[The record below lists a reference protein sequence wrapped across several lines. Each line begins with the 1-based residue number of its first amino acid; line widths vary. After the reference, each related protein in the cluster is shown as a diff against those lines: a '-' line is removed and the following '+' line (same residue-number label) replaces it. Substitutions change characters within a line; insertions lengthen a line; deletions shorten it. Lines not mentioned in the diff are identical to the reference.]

1 MQHEIQT
8 VIDQFRFLLV
18 LIETGE
24 LDEYEIQYRAN
35 CICAD
40 LEGIARRFPEC
51 GA

>member
-8 VIDQFRFLLV
+8 IIDQFRFLLV

-24 LDEYEIQYRAN
+24 LDEYEIQHRAA

-40 LEGIARRFPEC
+40 LEGIAGRLPEC
-51 GA
+51 AA